1 MAGDFVLVDFNSL
14 ADGQA
19 ALQSALNGLTSTVEQ
34 LQSQLGANLADW
46 SGPAQGAYHQAQTV
60 WNTAMS
66 DMQMTVS
73 GLGQVVGTANENYG
87 NAEQANTR
95 HVLLTR
101 RRDRAAIARG
111 TARRVP

>member
-46 SGPAQGAYHQAQTV
+46 SGPAQAAYHQAQTV

-66 DMQMTVS
+66 DMQMTIS
-73 GLGQVVGTANENYG
+73 GMGQVVGDGQRQLRERRAG
-87 NAEQANTR
+87 QPG

-101 RRDRAAIARG
+101 RRARAAIARG

>member
-46 SGPAQGAYHQAQTV
+46 SGPAQTAYHQAQAV

-66 DMQMTVS
+66 DMQMTIS
-73 GLGQVVGTANENYG
+73 GLGQVVGTANDNYA
-87 NAEQANTR
+87 NAEQANQ
-95 HVLLTR
+95 
-101 RRDRAAIARG
+101 AMFS
-111 TARRVP
+111 